1 MDTRHLRAHLQE
13 LIGRRQF
20 LATLKPDSE
29 RYKLW
34 LGDVVELVNV
44 AYGGDS
50 AEMAELRGALTG
62 RPRLPATAEA
72 AEREREYLARLE
84 ALGEVL
90 ERLAQRIPEPIMFFE
105 PDGQQR

>member
-1 MDTRHLRAHLQE
+1 MDARHLRAHLQE
-13 LIGRRQF
+13 LDGRRRF

-44 AYGGDS
+44 AYGADS
-50 AEMAELRGALTG
+50 EELRELRGALTG
-62 RPRLPATAEA
+62 RSRLPPSADE

-90 ERLAQRIPEPIMFFE
+90 EQFMRRIPEPIVFVE
-105 PDGQQR
+105 RDGNQP